1 MINIL
6 IGAPIVG
13 VLTALAAVVAE
24 QLLAVIANIILQR
37 EIVLD
42 VYVHLGFFLV
52 AAAAVEEILK
62 YFSVS
67 YILRRTFSLRRFKF
81 IFAATIVGAF
91 FGLTEIYFVLLANG
105 RRVQDI
111 KIMGGE
117 VLFSLLTIL
126 LVHIATILLMAA
138 LISTRVQKT
147 KLDALRTIAPAAF
160 VHLLVN
166 FLIIQKGDFTN
177 WLIGIALGIVF
188 IASFGIVVFNVRGLD

>member
-42 VYVHLGFFLV
+42 VYAHLGFFLV
-52 AAAAVEEILK
+52 AAAIIEEILK

-67 YILRRTFSLRRFKF
+67 YILRRTFSLKRFKF
-81 IFAATIVGAF
+81 IFAAVIAGAF

-111 KIMGGE
+111 KIMDGE
-117 VLFSLLTIL
+117 ILFSLLTIL

-138 LISTRVQKT
+138 LISTRAKKT
-147 KLDALRTIAPAAF
+147 RLDALRTIAPAAF

-177 WLIGIALGIVF
+177 WLIGITLGIVF
-188 IASFGIVVFNVRGLD
+188 VASLGIVAFNVRGLD

>member
-1 MINIL
+1 MLNVFL
-6 IGAPIVG
+6 GAPVVG
-13 VLTALAAVVAE
+13 ILTALAAVVAE
-24 QLLAVIANIILQR
+24 QLLAVIANIIFQR

-42 VYVHLGFFLV
+42 VYTHLGFFLV
-52 AAAAVEEILK
+52 AAAIIEEILK

-81 IFAATIVGAF
+81 IFAATIAGAF

-126 LVHIATILLMAA
+126 LVHIATILLIAA
-138 LISTRVQKT
+138 LISTRAQKT

-188 IASFGIVVFNVRGLD
+188 IVNLSIIASNFQELD